1 MEKITRTDNAFQ
13 AIDKINANF
22 DEVVGADS
30 LIIAEGTITGS
41 GDTFAFAYIPAKAGE
56 LVRLIFP
63 NGNFPSTAGG
73 NYAKLAIGYRDTED
87 TNKTLWYVKDGSS
100 IIENAYDIHIPN
112 AIAPSYKDLY
122 IAVRATSGV
131 SVPYR
136 VIKLAEGEI
145 KEYNKAELAD
155 TIKKA
160 KARMVNDSCVVFP
173 LCTDI
178 HYRSYL
184 EDGGA
189 SIAPYLPF
197 ATMANMAESARQIRF
212 DNLVCLGDV
221 IDGFNSVDLAYADA
235 EDMMHVFSGI
245 GPALPFLNVFGNHDD
260 NRYGS
265 TRLTEGE
272 LFSHFLRNVDE
283 RAVHSEVENG
293 ANWYRDLP
301 NKKVRIIGLCAINY
315 SGSYSYSTDTQ
326 NWFSSTLSAMP
337 EGYKAIVMLHVPP
350 VAAQTWSGS
359 GYTGGTAIATIVSN
373 NIDKVIAVFQGH
385 THLDNV
391 FLSPFLAVSTS
402 SNKCY
407 NIASLTNAPE
417 DSVFPTRV
425 TETSAEDLWDLD
437 IVDQTNGLL
446 SCIRFGA
453 GADRYIHYNAI
464 EVSAGGTT
472 TLTPSVITPASWGG
486 RASESSYITIASGVA
501 TISSSAPSGTR
512 LTAKAVDADGNMEY
526 WVIKVS

>member
-1 MEKITRTDNAFQ
+1 MEKINKTDNAYQ

-22 DEVVGADS
+22 DEVVGADN
-30 LIIAEGTITGS
+30 LMIADGIITGS
-41 GDTFAFAYIPAKAGE
+41 GDSFVFVYIPAKVGD
-56 LVRLIFP
+56 LVRVIFP
-63 NGNFPSTAGG
+63 NGNFPSTAGSS
-73 NYAKLAIGYRDTED
+73 YAKLSIGYRDVE
-87 TNKTLWYVKDGSS
+87 NNHKALWYVTDGAT
-100 IIENAYDIHIPN
+100 IIENGYDIHIPY
-112 AIAPSYKDLY
+112 AIASTYKDMYL
-122 IAVRATSGV
+122 AVRATSGTAI
-131 SVPYR
+131 PYH
-136 VIKLAEGEI
+136 VIRLTEGEI
-145 KEYNKAELAD
+145 KDYNKEELAD

-173 LCTDI
+173 LCTDV

-245 GPALPFLNVFGNHDD
+245 GPALPLLNVFGNHDD
-260 NRYGS
+260 NRYGD

-272 LFSHFLRNVDE
+272 LFSNFLRNVDE

-301 NKKVRIIGLCAINY
+301 KKKVRIIGLCAINY
-315 SGSYSYSTDTQ
+315 AGGYSYSTDTQ
-326 NWFSSTLSAMP
+326 NWFTSTLSAMP

-359 GYTGGTAIATIVSN
+359 GYTGGTAIATIISD

-407 NIASLTNAPE
+407 NLASLTNAPE
-417 DSVFPTRV
+417 DSLFPTRV
-425 TETSAEDLWDLD
+425 TETDAEDLWDLD
-437 IVDQTNGLL
+437 VIDQTNGLI

-453 GADRYIHYNAI
+453 GWDRYIHYVPI

-472 TLTPSVITPASWGG
+472 TLTPSVITPASWGR
-486 RASESSYITIASGVA
+486 RASESSYISIASGVA
-501 TISSSAPSGTR
+501 TISPSAPSGTR
-512 LTAKAVDADGNMEY
+512 LTAKAIDADGNMEY